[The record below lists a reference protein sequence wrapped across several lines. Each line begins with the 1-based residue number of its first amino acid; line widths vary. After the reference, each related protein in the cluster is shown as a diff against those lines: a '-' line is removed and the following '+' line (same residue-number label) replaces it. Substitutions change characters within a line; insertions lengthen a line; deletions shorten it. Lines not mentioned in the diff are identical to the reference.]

1 MDLVS
6 YAQPCWEDLRDSGTL
21 SNASSPYTKTP
32 VPIQFGAEEIAY
44 LVPPHFLPPEWLDA
58 GVPER
63 FEFPDI
69 DTHTGHTIVHYLYKG
84 SYETPPASNSV
95 IPHKHNGLRAALLVF
110 IATSSHGLHDLQQ
123 LATREIEKHG
133 STLSLIELLET
144 IDDNFPRLD
153 SHGWVHEYL
162 RRKAEEAFDRDHTV
176 FSDKAFLQD
185 LESAGLIKF
194 MAKCVVDLYSTK
206 IAGMMHTEQSV
217 SRPES
222 PRDRKEQH
230 MSQIEDKPNIARA
243 ASRISSVASEV
254 SVEQS
259 CGPRTEAVT
268 LSDSFSTL
276 SCSLPEATP
285 LDTNFSPDP
294 TAEDVYEIQERMTA
308 SATSEACEIVEESW
322 PNTEKATEPEPVM
335 SDSPCSVEEIA
346 DESVAMPQEW
356 PAVSSEAWTEDVPEA
371 TFHAED
377 QRATSPCHRQAQHVL
392 MGTGWKRCAGCLNVV
407 RRLAG
412 QVS

>member
-1 MDLVS
+1 V
-6 YAQPCWEDLRDSGTL
+6 T
-21 SNASSPYTKTP
+21 
-32 VPIQFGAEEIAY
+32 
-44 LVPPHFLPPEWLDA
+44 
-58 GVPER
+58 
-63 FEFPDI
+63 
-69 DTHTGHTIVHYLYKG
+69 
-84 SYETPPASNSV
+84 
-95 IPHKHNGLRAALLVF
+95 PHKHNGLRAALLVF

-133 STLSLIELLET
+133 STLSLTDLLGT
-144 IDDNFPRLD
+144 IDDNFSRLD
-153 SHGWVHEYL
+153 PHSWVHEYL
-162 RRKAEEAFDRDHTV
+162 RRKAKEAFDRDHAV
-176 FSDKAFLQD
+176 FSGETFLQD
-185 LESAGLIKF
+185 LGSAALIKF
-194 MAKCVVDLYSTK
+194 VAKCVVDLYSTK
-206 IAGMMHTEQSV
+206 IACMIHTEQAV
-217 SRPES
+217 SRPGS
-222 PRDRKEQH
+222 PKDRKEPH
-230 MSQIEDKPNIARA
+230 ISQTEDNPNIART

-259 CGPRTEAVT
+259 CGPGTEAVT

-285 LDTNFSPDP
+285 LDTNSSVDP

-308 SATSEACEIVEESW
+308 SATSEACKIVEESW

-392 MGTGWKRCAGCLNVV
+392 MGTGWKRCADCLNVV